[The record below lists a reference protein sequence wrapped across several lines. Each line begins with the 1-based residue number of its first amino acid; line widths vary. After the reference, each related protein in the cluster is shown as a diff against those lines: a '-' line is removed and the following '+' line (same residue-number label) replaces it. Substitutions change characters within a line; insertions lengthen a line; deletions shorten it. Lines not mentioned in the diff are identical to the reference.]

1 MLKALWKLL
10 QPIIIN
16 EAVEQVNKLLKR
28 ITNKKP
34 KTDES
39 TSKSDNSTG

>member
-1 MLKALWKLL
+1 MLKAIWKLL
-10 QPIIIN
+10 QPIIVS
-16 EAVEQVNKLLKR
+16 EVVEQARKLIKR